1 MPDSARFALHRPEIG
16 PCLER
21 GDEAVARLM
30 AACVRTLG
38 AGTVIIET
46 GEEHGFVYRVRA
58 GWVSRVRPLPDGRSQ
73 LIAVFLPGDLVGVK
87 SMFVTRQV
95 DAVEAVSEALVERI
109 DQRALRDAAAR
120 DFDVSLRLTWQVVED
135 ERRLHNWVVGLG
147 RGNAE
152 ERMALLLLDLRGR
165 LALAG
170 QIDAAA
176 TEYDCPMTQQQVA
189 DLLGLT
195 NVHVSRVLRILREEG
210 IATMRSGRVQIN
222 DLARLEKLAYPL
234 QDIFEHSEPAFGPRG
249 P

>member
-30 AACVRTLG
+30 AACVRTFDAG
-38 AGTVIIET
+38 AVIIEM
-46 GEEHGFVYRVRA
+46 GGEHGFVYRVRA
-58 GWVSRVRPLPDGRSQ
+58 GWVSRVRPLPDGRNQ
-73 LIAVFLPGDLVGVK
+73 IIAVFLPGDLFGVK
-87 SMFVTRQV
+87 SMFVTRHV
-95 DAVEAVSEALVERI
+95 DAVEAVSEAVVERV

-120 DFDVSLRLTWQVVED
+120 DFDVSVRLTWQVIEE

-152 ERMALLLLDLRGR
+152 ERMALLLLDLHGR

-170 QIDAAA
+170 QIDVAAPG
-176 TEYDCPMTQQQVA
+176 YDCPMTQQQVA

-195 NVHVSRVLRILREEG
+195 NVHVSRVLRTLREEG
-210 IATMRSGRVQIN
+210 IAAMRAGRVQIT
-222 DLARLEKLAYPL
+222 DLARLGKLAYPL
-234 QDIFEHSEPAFGPRG
+234 LDVFEHSEPAFGRRG

>member
-30 AACVRTLG
+30 AACVRTFD
-38 AGTVIIET
+38 AEAVIIET

-58 GWVSRVRPLPDGRSQ
+58 GWVSRVRLLPDGRSQ
-73 LIAVFLPGDLVGVK
+73 IIAVFLPGDLFGVK
-87 SMFVTRQV
+87 SMFMTRQV
-95 DAVEAVSEALVERI
+95 DAVEAVSGAVVERI
-109 DQRALRDAAAR
+109 GQRALRDAAAR
-120 DFDVSLRLTWQVVED
+120 DFDISVRLTWQLIED

-152 ERMALLLLDLRGR
+152 ERMALLMLDLHGR

-176 TEYDCPMTQQQVA
+176 LEYDCPMTQQQVA

-195 NVHVSRVLRILREEG
+195 NVHVSRVLRTLREEE
-210 IATMRSGRVQIN
+210 IATMRAGKVQIH
-222 DLARLEKLAYPL
+222 DLVRLEKLAYPL
-234 QDIFEHSEPAFGPRG
+234 QDLFEHSEPAFGSHG